1 MPPRAKYTRDEIVQ
15 IALDLVAAKG
25 IDALNVR
32 NLAAALGTSTRPIFT
47 AFKNMGELIEEVNSA
62 AAKRFDEYASR
73 LSSDLPAFKSVGMQM
88 ILFASEQ
95 PKLFQLLFMSDKA
108 RECLPD
114 GSANDAAAVSQQTAG
129 SFEQM
134 FLRLGSTRTRCL
146 QYIRRDYGLNEQE
159 AGLLFRSTWLF
170 TFGICALIAR
180 GICRYDSE
188 EVSDMLTTQFRS
200 VMGLILSGKAF
211 DKPEYQ
217 PNLSPQEFREAFR

>member
-32 NLAAALGTSTRPIFT
+32 NLAAVLGTSTRPIFT

-114 GSANDAAAVSQQTAG
+114 GSTNDAAAVSQQTAG

-217 PNLSPQEFREAFR
+217 PNLSPQEFREAFI